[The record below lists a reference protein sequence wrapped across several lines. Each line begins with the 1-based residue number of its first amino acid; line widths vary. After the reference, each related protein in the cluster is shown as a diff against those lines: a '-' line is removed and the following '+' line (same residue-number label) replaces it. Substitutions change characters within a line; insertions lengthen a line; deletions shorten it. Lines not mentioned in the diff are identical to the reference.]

1 MDRKQYDLFTKVHNE
16 LINRLRIN
24 ADKYE
29 REDSF
34 SVIIDVESGRK
45 SMKEAL
51 IEVFDLVY
59 DVKVTD
65 AIYESCYALCKGF
78 I

>member
-16 LINRLRIN
+16 LIKRMKIEAN
-24 ADKYE
+24 KYQ

-78 I
+78 R